1 MIAAVLRRYR
11 WLFIGLAVVIVAP
24 IVGTFLWFNVVRDDP
39 PERLSLDDV
48 TTTTGETGS
57 TVGDGSAGGIQGV
70 WTVGD
75 QSVVGYRVSEQLFG
89 QSAEAVGRSEGVTGE
104 LTIEGTTVTEA
115 SFEVDMTTF
124 ESDESRR
131 DGQFEGRIMEV
142 DQFPTA
148 TFVLTAPI
156 ELGAEPADGERVE
169 VEATGDL
176 TLHGVTREVA
186 IPLVAQLD
194 GNTFAVDGSVT
205 VTFADYEIDDPSG
218 GPASVGS
225 DGELEVL
232 LVFTR

>member
-1 MIAAVLRRYR
+1 MLRRYR
-11 WLFIGLAVVIVAP
+11 WLLIVLAVVVAAP
-24 IVGTFLWFNVVRDDP
+24 VVGTFVYLNVLRDDP
-39 PERLSLDDV
+39 PDRLDLSDV
-48 TTTTGETGS
+48 TTTTGEDLAADEGPT
-57 TVGDGSAGGIQGV
+57 GDGIAGS
-70 WTVGD
+70 WSVGAG
-75 QSVVGYRVSEQLFG
+75 SIVGYRVSEQLFG
-89 QSAEAVGRSEGVTGE
+89 QSAEAVGRSEGVTGA

-148 TFVLTAPI
+148 TFTLTEPI
-156 ELGAEPADGERVE
+156 ELGAEPADGESIE

-176 TLHGVTREVA
+176 TLHGVTRPVT
-186 IPLVAQLD
+186 IPLLARLD
-194 GNTFAVDGSVT
+194 GTTVAVDGSLT